1 MILENVIER
10 LEILKKDLDFIKE
23 CLWLLWTRKENKRT
37 WKTANG
43 RRFLSW
49 PKKSFGCRK
58 TN

>member
-49 PKKSFGCRK
+49 PKKSVNCW
-58 TN
+58 